1 VKPEEERRDIRS
13 HVRSTWYQADR
24 RNPEALDGGCAV
36 GRPIRSKSGLGYW
49 QSFAVRGV
57 SLVASLVGD
66 VVAGILAGMNTAALS
81 PCERI
86 DLAVAGGRERLDALR
101 TKLVSQGDVVSP
113 AGRQRTIDVFG
124 EPLAPRQVVER
135 ICGDVRGQ
143 GLAALLDY
151 TRRIDRA
158 EVTADTLFVAPAA
171 LAAAHAG
178 VEPAFLA
185 TVRRIRARVARF
197 QEALL
202 ARDVSV
208 PLAGGGSLR
217 QRYLPLDRVGV
228 CVPGGAAAYP
238 STLLMT
244 VVPAQVAGV
253 REIVVVAPPTPF
265 GADNPHVLATCHELG
280 ITTVVR
286 AGGAQAVA
294 ALAYGVAGLPRVDKI
309 VGPGNLFVALA
320 KKQVYGDVD
329 IDSIAGPSEIVIV
342 ADDAGRPA
350 CIAADM
356 LAQAEHSPGS
366 AILLTAS
373 ATLADAVTAA
383 LARQLATL
391 EREDLTRDSLTRF
404 GAIVVTRSDDESAAL
419 ADELAAEHLSIDTR
433 DPEATLA
440 RIRHAGAAFLGPFSP
455 VAAGDYAAGPSHV
468 LPTGGTARFA
478 AGLSANAFLR
488 GGSVIHLTEADLCD
502 LAADIALLADTEGL
516 TAHRRSVTARGL
528 DIP

>member
-1 VKPEEERRDIRS
+1 MTSAP
-13 HVRSTWYQADR
+13 
-24 RNPEALDGGCAV
+24 PL
-36 GRPIRSKSGLGYW
+36 
-49 QSFAVRGV
+49 
-57 SLVASLVGD
+57 
-66 VVAGILAGMNTAALS
+66 
-81 PCERI
+81 CERI
-86 DLAVAGGRERLDALR
+86 DLAAADGRARLEALR
-101 TKLVSQGDVVSP
+101 GKLVSQGDVVSP

-135 ICGDVRGQ
+135 ICGDVRSQ

-151 TRRIDRA
+151 TRRIDGA
-158 EVTADTLFVAPAA
+158 DVTPETLLVPPSA
-171 LAAAHAG
+171 LAAAHAE
-178 VEPAFLA
+178 VERGFLDA
-185 TVRRIRARVARF
+185 VRRIAERVERF
-197 QEALL
+197 QRALL
-202 ARDVSV
+202 SRDVTV

-244 VVPAQVAGV
+244 VVPARVAGV
-253 REIVVVAPPTPF
+253 PEIVVVAPPTKY
-265 GADNPHVLATCHELG
+265 GSENRHVLATCHELG
-280 ITTVVR
+280 VRTVVR

-320 KKQVYGDVD
+320 KEHVYGDVS
-329 IDSIAGPSEIVIV
+329 IDAIAGPSEIVIV
-342 ADDAGRPA
+342 ADDTGNPE

-373 ATLADAVTAA
+373 RPLADAVAAA
-383 LARQLATL
+383 LERRVADL
-391 EREDLTRDSLTRF
+391 ERGDLTRDSLARF
-404 GAIVVTRSDDESAAL
+404 GGIVLTTSDAESAAL

-440 RIRHAGAAFLGPFSP
+440 MIRHAGAAFLGPWSP

-478 AGLSANAFLR
+478 AGLSANEFLR
-488 GGSVIHLTEADLCD
+488 GGSVIHLARADLAD
-502 LAADIALLADTEGL
+502 LTADIATLANVEGL
-516 TAHRRSVTARGL
+516 TAHRRSVEARG
-528 DIP
+528 